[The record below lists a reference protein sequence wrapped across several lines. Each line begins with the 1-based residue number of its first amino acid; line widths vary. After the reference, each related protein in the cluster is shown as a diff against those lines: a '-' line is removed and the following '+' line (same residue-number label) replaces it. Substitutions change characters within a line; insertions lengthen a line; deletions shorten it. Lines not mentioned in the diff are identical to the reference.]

1 MHGCVEQYQTMTSCL
16 QTEKN
21 RIKQKE
27 LELRNLVE
35 TGIKLEI
42 KVEEKKKVKEV
53 LPILEKEIYI

>member
-1 MHGCVEQYQTMTSCL
+1 MTNCL

-35 TGIKLEI
+35 TGRKMEI
-42 KVEEKKKVKEV
+42 KVEI
-53 LPILEKEIYI
+53 PILEKEEIYI